1 MLMYIFL
8 IIGFILLIKGAD
20 FFVDG
25 CCSVAKTFRVPSI
38 IIGLTIVAFGTS
50 APEAAVSITA
60 GLQGNN
66 AIAVSNIIGS
76 NIFNLLVVLGAC
88 SLFSKI
94 KVSQALL
101 IREYPFS
108 IIISLLLLVLGYDT
122 LFNSNASNVI
132 SRINGLILLG
142 FFIFFLVTL
151 IVSSIK
157 NRTEAD
163 DEYKILP
170 IWKSGLFIILGGA
183 AIIWGGNLV
192 VDSATDIAKSFGL
205 SDTLI
210 GLTIV
215 ALGTSLPELVTSIV
229 AAKKGECDLALG
241 NVVGS
246 NIFNIL
252 LILGV
257 SSALN
262 PIPLDIASIIDLIL
276 LIIFSIIVY
285 LFCITKK
292 CIDKKE
298 GIAMLLMY
306 LAYMVYII
314 IRN

>member
-1 MLMYIFL
+1 M
-8 IIGFILLIKGAD
+8 
-20 FFVDG
+20 
-25 CCSVAKTFRVPSI
+25 
-38 IIGLTIVAFGTS
+38 
-50 APEAAVSITA
+50 
-60 GLQGNN
+60 
-66 AIAVSNIIGS
+66 
-76 NIFNLLVVLGAC
+76 
-88 SLFSKI
+88 
-94 KVSQALL
+94 
-101 IREYPFS
+101 
-108 IIISLLLLVLGYDT
+108 
-122 LFNSNASNVI
+122 
-132 SRINGLILLG
+132 
-142 FFIFFLVTL
+142 VTL

-192 VDSATDIAKSFGL
+192 VDNATDIAKSFGL